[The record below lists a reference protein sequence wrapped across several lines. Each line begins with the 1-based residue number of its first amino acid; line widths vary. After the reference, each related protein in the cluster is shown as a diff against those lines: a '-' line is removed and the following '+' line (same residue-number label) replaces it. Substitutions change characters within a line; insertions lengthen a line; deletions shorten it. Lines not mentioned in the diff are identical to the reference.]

1 MARPRDITS
10 RAPTTCT
17 VGPSVDVAP
26 ALGEPARVADE
37 GDLCRLWAARA
48 FPADALVAAD
58 GAAVRVIYPGRRTGT
73 GGPDFRDAIL
83 ADGSGRVRAGDV
95 EVHLRSRDWV
105 AHGHRADP
113 AYNKVPLQ
121 EQQTSRGG
129 AAEHRSDAHAS
140 GGAIVSQAFKVGRD

>member
-10 RAPTTCT
+10 RAPATRT

-73 GGPDFRDAIL
+73 DGPDFRDAIL

-95 EVHLRSRDWV
+95 EVLYWPFSSS
-105 AHGHRADP
+105 
-113 AYNKVPLQ
+113 VPHILSFRRTDELNGQ
-121 EQQTSRGG
+121 HTP
-129 AAEHRSDAHAS
+129 
-140 GGAIVSQAFKVGRD
+140 